1 VANDRDMLRAA
12 RLPILIEVAR
22 LNIVAV
28 KLSYVK
34 CDGVI
39 EKIIRYP
46 ILA

>member
-1 VANDRDMLRAA
+1 MANDRDMLRAA

-34 CDGVI
+34 CVGRG
-39 EKIIRYP
+39 ELKKRYP
-46 ILA
+46 SLA